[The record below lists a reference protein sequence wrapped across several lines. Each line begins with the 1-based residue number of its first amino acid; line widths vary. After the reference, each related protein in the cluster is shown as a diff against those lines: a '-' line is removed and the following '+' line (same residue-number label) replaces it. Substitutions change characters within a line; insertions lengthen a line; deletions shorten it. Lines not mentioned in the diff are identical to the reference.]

1 MFEHY
6 FISRNYET
14 CMLHVYMC
22 ACALIL
28 LYLVHTNVVECVLS
42 IMLSNDS
49 GAHHVHMCVCVIS
62 GHQFSKFVFANVG
75 VTFILVSVSSSSALV
90 WVYAVLS

>member
-1 MFEHY
+1 
-6 FISRNYET
+6 
-14 CMLHVYMC
+14 MLHVYMCMC

-49 GAHHVHMCVCVIS
+49 DA
-62 GHQFSKFVFANVG
+62 
-75 VTFILVSVSSSSALV
+75 
-90 WVYAVLS
+90 VYV